1 MMIKNIL
8 FINTGVNWGGVEG
21 WHFKTT
27 TALQKRGYHI
37 FVLAA
42 KDRPFYNK
50 CKTAGFETAFIRR
63 IENNTWLNPFRI
75 IWLIKYLKDHQ
86 IEAVFFCQASHF
98 KYVSLAA
105 KLAGVKRIIYRRAIA
120 EPIKNH
126 LYNKLLLKYCITNFM
141 AISKITRD
149 ESLKYIPAKYLPEEK
164 IALIYN
170 GVNLDEFTKPE
181 IRKHIREEFDIKED
195 ELVLANI
202 GRICRQKGQIYL
214 IEALPYVLKSF
225 TKFKLLLVGAGSKEE
240 IAMKRI
246 KELGVEDKI
255 IFAGFRNDVP
265 AILSMID
272 FLVHTAIYEGCPWVI
287 IEAMAAGK
295 PIVSSNI
302 DSVAEIMVDGEN
314 GYLAAS
320 ENSEDIAAKILKMIH
335 NPERGKMGEKGRKIV
350 EEKFTFDEKID
361 RIEAL
366 YLKG

>member
-1 MMIKNIL
+1 MVKNIL
-8 FINTGVNWGGVEG
+8 FINTGLGWGGVEG
-21 WHFKTT
+21 WHLKTA

-37 FVLAA
+37 FVLAV
-42 KDRPFYNK
+42 KERTFYNK
-50 CKTAGFETAFIRR
+50 CKAAGFQAKDIKH
-63 IENNTWLNPFRI
+63 IKGNTWLNPFRI
-75 IWLIKYLKDHQ
+75 IWLIQYLKDHQ
-86 IEAVFFCQASHF
+86 IGAVFFCQASHF

-141 AISKITRD
+141 AISKTTRD
-149 ESLKYIPAKYLPEEK
+149 ESVKYIPAKYLAKEK
-164 IALIYN
+164 IDLIYN

-181 IRKHIREEFDIKED
+181 IKKNIREEFDIKED

-202 GRICRQKGQIYL
+202 GRICRQKGQEYL

-225 TKFKLLLVGAGSKEE
+225 TKFKLLLIGAGSKEE
-240 IAMKRI
+240 LLMKRI
-246 KELGVEDKI
+246 KELGIEDKI
-255 IFAGFRNDVP
+255 IFAGFRNDIP

-302 DSVAEIMVDGEN
+302 ESVAEIMVDGET
-314 GYLAAS
+314 GYLAES
-320 ENSEDIAAKILKMIH
+320 KSPEDIAAKIIKMIY
-335 NPERGKMGEKGRKIV
+335 NPERDKMGEKGRKIV
-350 EEKFTFDEKID
+350 EEKFIFDEKID
-361 RIEAL
+361 RIEEL
-366 YLKG
+366 YLS